1 MPLLNSLISWINT
14 IRLNQINDYST
25 QPSDIQEEQLFK
37 LIDTAKDTE
46 FGRKYGYKSISTIRQ
61 FQQNVPISSYDELK
75 PWIERM
81 IAGEKNILWPKEV
94 KWFAKSSGTTN
105 DKSKF
110 IPVSKESLEDCHF
123 QAAKDVFTL
132 YMENA
137 PSSKLY
143 TGKSLTLGGS
153 HQVSDYS
160 DKTHVG
166 DLSAIYIQNVPFIAD
181 LMRTPDASIALIGEF
196 EEKIKRIGE
205 VSVKENVTS
214 LLGVP
219 SWNLVLLKHIL
230 KVTGKTT
237 IKEVWP
243 NFELFVHGGINFEP
257 YRSQFKQLM
266 GNDLVNYQETYN
278 ASEGFFGIQND
289 LNDKT
294 MLLMLDYGI
303 FYEFIPINEVDNEN
317 PKTLLLEEVELD
329 KNYAIVISTNGGL
342 WRYMIGDTVKFISKY
357 PYKFVIS
364 GRTKYFINAFGE
376 ELIVDNAIKG
386 LSVACDKT
394 GAIIKEYTAAPV
406 YMTQTTKGRHQWLIE
421 FEKTPNDIKQF
432 EEILDNALQNINSD
446 YEAKRHRNA
455 TLECL
460 EVITANDQLFHIWM
474 KQRGKLGGQNKVPR
488 LANNRQYID
497 ELLKLNFNSSN

>member
-1 MPLLNSLISWINT
+1 MPLLNSLISWVNT
-14 IRLNQINDYST
+14 IRLNQIKEYTS
-25 QPSDIQEEQLFK
+25 QPSEIQKEQLLK
-37 LIDTAKDTE
+37 LINTAKDTE
-46 FGRKYGYKSISTIRQ
+46 FGKKYNYKSITNIRD
-61 FQQNVPISSYDELK
+61 FQQIVPISSYDDLK

-81 IAGEKNILWPKEV
+81 IDGEKNILWPKEV

-132 YMENA
+132 YMENV
-137 PSSKLY
+137 PSSKIY

-153 HQVSDYS
+153 HKVSNNN

-181 LMRTPDASIALIGEF
+181 LMRTPDASIALIEEF

-219 SWNLVLLKHIL
+219 SWNIVLLKHIL
-230 KVTGKTT
+230 KVTGKST
-237 IKEVWP
+237 IAEVWP

-257 YRSQFKQLM
+257 YRNQFKQLM
-266 GNDLVNYQETYN
+266 GNDTIRYQETYN

-289 LNDKT
+289 LNDKA

-303 FYEFIPINEVDNEN
+303 FYEFIPINEVDKES
-317 PKTLLLEEVELD
+317 PKTLLLEEIELD
-329 KNYAIVISTNGGL
+329 TNYAIVISTNGGL
-342 WRYMIGDTVKFISKY
+342 WRYMIGDTVKFASKY
-357 PYKFVIS
+357 PFKFVIS

-386 LSVACDKT
+386 LSAACDQT

-421 FEKTPNDIKQF
+421 FEKTPDNIEKFGQ
-432 EEILDNALQNINSD
+432 ILDKTLQNINSD
-446 YEAKRHRNA
+446 YEAKRHRNI

-460 EVITANDQLFHIWM
+460 EIIPAKEELFHRWM

-488 LANNRQYID
+488 LSNNRQYID
-497 ELLKLNFNSSN
+497 ELLKININSSN